1 LQRSD
6 ASNELKAEK
15 TLKSG
20 FSFAAFLVTFLL
32 ALLMTTLFVVTF
44 TTLLVVFSRG
54 FVLFFTSLLN
64 AHYNIDEDFIL

>member
-1 LQRSD
+1 
-6 ASNELKAEK
+6 
-15 TLKSG
+15 LKSG

-32 ALLMTTLFVVTF
+32 ALLVATLFVVTF

-64 AHYNIDEDFIL
+64 AHYNIDEDFILPMV

>member
-1 LQRSD
+1 
-6 ASNELKAEK
+6 
-15 TLKSG
+15 LKSG

-32 ALLMTTLFVVTF
+32 ALLVTTLLVVTF

-54 FVLFFTSLLN
+54 FVLFFTPLLN